1 MKIKRRDGGN
11 SIKEGF
17 SFGLTSAIITTLGLM
32 IGLAFSTES
41 KIVVIAG
48 IITIAIA
55 DAFSDSLGM
64 HLSQES
70 REKFKS
76 KDIWIATFST
86 FLSKFFFAL
95 TFLVPILLFDLIT
108 ALLIGTVYGI
118 ILLSALSFNIARK
131 RKESVFKA
139 IFSHLLIA
147 IFVILCTYLVGR
159 IINIYF
165 FNIS

>member
-1 MKIKRRDGGN
+1 MKSKRCDGGN
-11 SIKEGF
+11 PIKGGF

-32 IGLAFSTES
+32 IGLAFSTKS

-55 DAFSDSLGM
+55 DSFSDSLGM
-64 HLSQES
+64 HLSEES
-70 REKFKS
+70 RLKFKT
-76 KDIWIATFST
+76 KDVWISTLAT
-86 FLSKFFFAL
+86 FLSKFFFAF
-95 TFLVPILLFDLIT
+95 TFIIPVLFFDLIT
-108 ALLIGTVYGI
+108 ASIIGAVYGI